1 MQRVRRGA
9 KKKRKEKKRK
19 EKEEKRKKEKR
30 GKSGRGGKGRNTRCV
45 PRAPEA
51 STTTLRFRGGKI
63 LFRFVTACTKLS
75 VIYEPVQLPGTGPS
89 TLKIHGNAK
98 IDGRAVAVI
107 IIINHRG
114 HRTRILRA
122 PVNLYCLLG
131 RDVL

>member
-1 MQRVRRGA
+1 MGR
-9 KKKRKEKKRK
+9 
-19 EKEEKRKKEKR
+19 EEKRGTR
-30 GKSGRGGKGRNTRCV
+30 GVYYALLSLYV
-45 PRAPEA
+45 
-51 STTTLRFRGGKI
+51 RFRGGKI

>member
-9 KKKRKEKKRK
+9 KKKEEKKRR
-19 EKEEKRKKEKR
+19 EKKKK
-30 GKSGRGGKGRNTRCV
+30 KSGRGGKGRNTRCV